1 MCICKGVCCIYRF
14 DTSNVDEELQKLIQ
28 TSPNKLRGIRWI
40 LDCVGK
46 FEGGKTATHLATS
59 RHDGID
65 YLKASK
71 FERGLAML
79 SKYNLSFDLQCA
91 PIQLVESAASL
102 FAKYSL
108 LSLCIVRHLFF
119 CPSTTY
125 CRLAN
130 SE

>member
-28 TSPNKLRGIRWI
+28 TSPNKLRGIRRI

-79 SKYNLSFDLQCA
+79 SKYNLLFDLQCA
-91 PIQLVESAASL
+91 PIQLSNL
-102 FAKYSL
+102 QHHCL
-108 LSLCIVRHLFF
+108 
-119 CPSTTY
+119 PSTLYSPFAMLGICFFAPPNTY